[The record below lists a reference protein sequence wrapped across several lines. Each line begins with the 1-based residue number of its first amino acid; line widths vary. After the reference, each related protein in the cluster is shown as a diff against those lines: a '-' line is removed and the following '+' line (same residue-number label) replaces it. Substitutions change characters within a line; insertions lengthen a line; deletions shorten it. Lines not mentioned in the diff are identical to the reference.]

1 MATPTRLLLRL
12 HYFRRPPHAAH
23 LLRRSSPSMDA
34 QAVRHLHVAS
44 PRAAGN
50 SSIRWFQRSHTHAPS
65 SSPPPLP
72 RNRIPRALANTLAC
86 TSAAA
91 LLAGSGNGND
101 DTSDDRELPHDH
113 GRDREKRRWTDVLI
127 AVCLMVH
134 GVDVATKGRL
144 DVWGTKHNALIRKG
158 EIWRLLTSSFLH
170 GGIIHLGLNM
180 FSLDDI
186 GPMVEEAI
194 GPARFLAI
202 YCTSALAGSLM
213 SYLFTPKPSV
223 GASDAICGL
232 ISTHAVYMWRHR
244 GHLEKAQEN
253 LEEIAFVI
261 FMNLCIGLLL
271 RRIIDNWAHL
281 GGLLGGA
288 AMGWFVGP
296 NWSGGPVSIAEDGAI
311 VFQDRAPL
319 AQLIKGTRRLTK
331 WKDACNEQPDT

>member
-23 LLRRSSPSMDA
+23 LLRRSPPA
-34 QAVRHLHVAS
+34 LRHLHVAS

-50 SSIRWFQRSHTHAPS
+50 SSIRWFGRPHAHPPP

-72 RNRIPRALANTLAC
+72 RNRNHRALANTLAC

-101 DTSDDRELPHDH
+101 DDTSNDQELP
-113 GRDREKRRWTDVLI
+113 GDREKRRWTDALI

-134 GVDVATKGRL
+134 GVDAATKGRL
-144 DVWGTKHNALIRKG
+144 GVWGTKHNALIKKG

-170 GGIIHLGLNM
+170 GGIIHIGLNM

-202 YCTSALAGSLM
+202 YCTSALSGSLM
-213 SYLFTPKPSV
+213 SYLFTPKTSV

-232 ISTHAVYMWRHR
+232 ISAHAVYMWRHR

-271 RRIIDNWAHL
+271 YRIIDNWAHL

-296 NWSGGPVSIAEDGAI
+296 NWSGGPVSVAEDGAL

-319 AQLIKGTRRLTK
+319 AQLIKGARRLTK
-331 WKDACNEQPDT
+331 WNDASNEQPDT

>member
-1 MATPTRLLLRL
+1 MATLTRLLLQL
-12 HYFRRPPHAAH
+12 HYFTRPPHAAH

-34 QAVRHLHVAS
+34 QAMRHLHVAS
-44 PRAAGN
+44 LRAAGN
-50 SSIRWFQRSHTHAPS
+50 SSIRWFGRSHAHPPS

-72 RNRIPRALANTLAC
+72 HNRIHRALANTLAC

-101 DTSDDRELPHDH
+101 DTSDDQELPHDH
-113 GRDREKRRWTDVLI
+113 GGDREKRRWTDVLI
-127 AVCLMVH
+127 AVCIMVH

-144 DVWGTKHNALIRKG
+144 DVWGTK
-158 EIWRLLTSSFLH
+158 
-170 GGIIHLGLNM
+170 LNM

-232 ISTHAVYMWRHR
+232 
-244 GHLEKAQEN
+244 
-253 LEEIAFVI
+253 
-261 FMNLCIGLLL
+261 CIGLLL

-296 NWSGGPVSIAEDGAI
+296 NWSGGPVYVAEDGAI

-331 WKDACNEQPDT
+331 WNDACNEQPDT

>member
-12 HYFRRPPHAAH
+12 HHFRRLPHAAH
-23 LLRRSSPSMDA
+23 VLRRSPP
-34 QAVRHLHVAS
+34 AVRHLHVAS
-44 PRAAGN
+44 LRAAGN
-50 SSIRWFQRSHTHAPS
+50 SGIRW
-65 SSPPPLP
+65 SSPMPLP
-72 RNRIPRALANTLAC
+72 RNLIHRASAN
-86 TSAAA
+86 
-91 LLAGSGNGND
+91 
-101 DTSDDRELPHDH
+101 TSDDQELPHDH

-127 AVCLMVH
+127 ALCLMLH
-134 GVDVATKGRL
+134 AVDVATTRRL
-144 DVWGTKHNALIRKG
+144 CAWGMKDNALIRKG

-170 GGIIHLGLNM
+170 GGIIHIGLNM
-180 FSLDDI
+180 FSLDDF
-186 GPMVEEAI
+186 GPMVEEAT

-202 YCTSALAGSLM
+202 CCTSALAGSLM

-232 ISTHAVYMWRHR
+232 ISAHAVYMWRHR

-271 RRIIDNWAHL
+271 WRIIDNWAHL

-296 NWSGGPVSIAEDGAI
+296 NWSGGPVSVAEDGAI

-319 AQLIKGTRRLTK
+319 SQLIKGTRRLTK
-331 WKDACNEQPDT
+331 WNDACKEQPDT